1 MTIEY
6 KDSKRITGL
15 AIDKTGY
22 NDIQGYAGG
31 AKSGSAQYGAGG
43 GGGAGAVGNPDTS
56 SGSGAGGI
64 GVVNPITG
72 STVGQLDSGTTY
84 YLAGGGGG
92 GAHSSG
98 QGTVGAGGKG
108 GGHAGNTGSSIP
120 SGTANTGGGAGGDS
134 AGADSYTGGG
144 IGGSGVVI
152 LSYKTSS
159 ITDNSTGGSLETG
172 GNIPSGYAIRKF
184 TATGNSSFIITGS
197 GDVQYVVV
205 AGGGGSGSQVGGGG
219 GAGGYRTGTT
229 TLSAGTYTVTVG
241 AGGVACNTSSSI
253 RAGNGADS
261 VFNNITSTGGGG
273 GADNDISPYT
283 NGRAGGSGGGGTYRS
298 GATGAGAGTTTVT
311 DIHIKIP
318 TNVQDNSIFIEKD
331 TGKRY
336 WGSSAPTFEDDFS
349 SDNWTDTGS
358 QIGVSGGKMAW
369 NGLRN
374 ASFQGSYYDL
384 GSSVSE
390 TLWELRFTLDI
401 DAMTEGS
408 ANAYFNVGLSDTA
421 TMNVNTSQDWIGLL
435 TFLSTSSANNSRFM
449 AQGVNGSTITG
460 GTDFGTSDPQS
471 LGLFYVR
478 IRRMSATSC
487 IIGIY
492 SNSDYST
499 LVEEETVTITSGID
513 NLQYLKITN
522 LSVASGAGTGVF
534 NGTIDDVQ
542 FWNARTFPTISWTYP
557 PEGID
562 SSGQIA
568 QLSGSN
574 AANSYTAASEFYT
587 ISTDTWAS
595 AFNVSGGA
603 RARAGSA
610 GSTEHAYLMGGQDG
624 SGYFGTIDKVAWADE
639 TNTTISRST
648 RAWGGAV
655 QNAVSV
661 CVGQSYYYGSYQT
674 GINEYTYGTM
684 AETSQ
689 GNTSSSHAFGG
700 SFGNSTYGFVI
711 NGQNTG
717 IERYTYSDKSK
728 TASGFTASPT
738 TTNAGGH
745 TGNSTTGIS
754 INNTAGSG
762 NARYDAY
769 NISAD
774 TWTTGSATSSTPYEA
789 GRASGS
795 STWNLWSTQ
804 TNTSSARQCEKYNYS
819 SGALSSFTSVATN
832 LDGGDQDAGAS
843 SINTGV
849 NS

>member
-1 MTIEY
+1 MSLYDKLNKPNSGLSE
-6 KDSKRITGL
+6 ITAGTTD
-15 AIDKTGY
+15 ANQNTNMKGFG
-22 NDIQGYAGG
+22 NKIQAGDELLG
-31 AKSGSAQYGAGG
+31 RKVTKLSLELKNNGSAVGGTITFGVFNTNSATPVFTFGTFSASELTSSYQYFEEENLTGHTLTADQVLGFHASGDISNLKIQRYNGGTGARSTLYGMYW
-43 GGGAGAVGNPDTS
+43 ATS
-56 SGSGAGGI
+56 SGPNWQDAGDAQDPNMK
-64 GVVNPITG
+64 VSYVN
-72 STVGQLDSGTTY
+72 
-84 YLAGGGGG
+84 
-92 GAHSSG
+92 
-98 QGTVGAGGKG
+98 
-108 GGHAGNTGSSIP
+108 
-120 SGTANTGGGAGGDS
+120 
-134 AGADSYTGGG
+134 ADT
-144 IGGSGVVI
+144 
-152 LSYKTSS
+152 
-159 ITDNSTGGSLETG
+159 
-172 GNIPSGYAIRKF
+172 
-184 TATGNSSFIITGS
+184 
-197 GDVQYVVV
+197 
-205 AGGGGSGSQVGGGG
+205 
-219 GAGGYRTGTT
+219 
-229 TLSAGTYTVTVG
+229 
-241 AGGVACNTSSSI
+241 
-253 RAGNGADS
+253 
-261 VFNNITSTGGGG
+261 
-273 GADNDISPYT
+273 
-283 NGRAGGSGGGGTYRS
+283 
-298 GATGAGAGTTTVT
+298 
-311 DIHIKIP
+311 
-318 TNVQDNSIFIEKD
+318 
-331 TGKRY
+331 
-336 WGSSAPTFEDDFS
+336 
-349 SDNWTDTGS
+349 
-358 QIGVSGGKMAW
+358 
-369 NGLRN
+369 
-374 ASFQGSYYDL
+374 
-384 GSSVSE
+384 
-390 TLWELRFTLDI
+390 
-401 DAMTEGS
+401 
-408 ANAYFNVGLSDTA
+408 
-421 TMNVNTSQDWIGLL
+421 
-435 TFLSTSSANNSRFM
+435 
-449 AQGVNGSTITG
+449 
-460 GTDFGTSDPQS
+460 
-471 LGLFYVR
+471 
-478 IRRMSATSC
+478 
-487 IIGIY
+487 
-492 SNSDYST
+492 
-499 LVEEETVTITSGID
+499 
-513 NLQYLKITN
+513 
-522 LSVASGAGTGVF
+522 
-534 NGTIDDVQ
+534 
-542 FWNARTFPTISWTYP
+542 WTYP